1 MTVSKDVLLYV
12 VEPVLKYLHPEI
24 PISPA
29 AMALLMGTAAVESNM
44 GQWIDQTTPGPGPA
58 YGPWQMEL
66 ATWRTNQVRL
76 RRKPALQ
83 GKVGGLFIRS
93 VIEPDQDAAVEMR
106 GNWYYACA
114 MARVHYY
121 YSSFTFPADM
131 TVTKLAAIWKAHYNT
146 FAGKG
151 TINGFINLWHSHG
164 LATLFPEVPNG

>member
-1 MTVSKDVLLYV
+1 MTVSKDILVYI
-12 VEPVLKYLHPEI
+12 VEPVLAYLDPEI
-24 PISPA
+24 PNDRRA
-29 AMALLMGTAAVESNM
+29 AALLMGTAASESNM
-44 GQWIDQTTPGPGPA
+44 GQFIDQTSPGPA
-58 YGPWQMEL
+58 YGPWQMER
-66 ATWRTNQVRL
+66 ATWNTNQVRL
-76 RRKPALQ
+76 RRKEPLREKVDNLSVSAEFPASD
-83 GKVGGLFIRS
+83 V
-93 VIEPDQDAAVEMR
+93 EEMR

-121 YSSFTFPADM
+121 YSSFTFPTDM

>member
-1 MTVSKDVLLYV
+1 MTVSKDVLVYI
-12 VEPVLKYLHPEI
+12 VEPVLAYLDPEI
-24 PISPA
+24 PNDHRA
-29 AMALLMGTAAVESNM
+29 AALLMGTAASESNM
-44 GQWIDQTTPGPGPA
+44 GQFIDQTAPGPGPA
-58 YGPWQMEL
+58 YGVWQMER
-66 ATWRTNQVRL
+66 ATWDTNNIRL
-76 RRKPALQ
+76 RRKQKLQDKVYGLLGPARLN
-83 GKVGGLFIRS
+83 
-93 VIEPDQDAAVEMR
+93 EHYCMEMR

-121 YSSFTFPADM
+121 YSSFTFPTDM